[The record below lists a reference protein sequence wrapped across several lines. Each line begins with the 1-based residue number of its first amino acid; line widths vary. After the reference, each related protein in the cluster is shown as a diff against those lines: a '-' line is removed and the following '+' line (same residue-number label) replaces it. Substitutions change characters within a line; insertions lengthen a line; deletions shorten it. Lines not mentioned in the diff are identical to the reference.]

1 MINSPEIGFLAF
13 VVYICYICFLFLF
26 YRNIRIYSLQPKFGN
41 AKLIKK
47 IFLNNQLN
55 FSWVKLIFFSLI
67 YTFIFIFVGKDKA
80 GTHLDRSLYLD
91 RYLQQ
96 IPMDVLGLEYIAEIS
111 RLLSEQDT
119 IVFLFLVSIIC
130 SLLLF
135 LAIKSSK
142 NVSWTGI
149 LLFLSSS
156 ILMDFL
162 YLFKQSIAISLSSIA
177 IILFVEGNFK
187 KKLLAYLFSMT
198 AFFFHETSLIVLIFF
213 IFTYFVRFPF
223 FKTISIISLLIIYL
237 NFNFLYNLLINSHP
251 FLYENFKQFTI
262 FLSNE
267 TYSQNT
273 FHILKFTPFYVLSFY
288 LYFRRHV
295 LKNLIDKFETYFLM
309 SLLVSFLS
317 LLSNEIYWVYRLS
330 LYFYLP
336 LLLFAGRIYLLD
348 SRYFLTQLF
357 FLFSVLFFF
366 MINLRFLFMILV
378 LKGGF

>member
-47 IFLNNQLN
+47 ISLNNQLN

-80 GTHLDRSLYLD
+80 GIHLDRSLYLD

-142 NVSWTGI
+142 NVSWAGI

>member
-13 VVYICYICFLFLF
+13 MVYICYICFFFFF
-26 YRNIRIYSLQPKFGN
+26 YRNIKIYSLQPMFGN

-47 IFLNNQLN
+47 ISLNNQLD

-67 YTFIFIFVGKDKA
+67 YTFINIFVGTDKVRMY
-80 GTHLDRSLYLD
+80 GDRTAYLD
-91 RYLQQ
+91 GYLQQ
-96 IPMDVLGLEYIAEIS
+96 RPMDTIGLEYIAEIS
-111 RLLSEQDT
+111 RLLSKQDF
-119 IVFLFLVSIIC
+119 IVFLFLVSTISI
-130 SLLLF
+130 LLML

-142 NVSWTGI
+142 NVSWAGI

-156 ILMDFL
+156 ILIDFF
-162 YLFKQSIAISLSSIA
+162 YLFKQGIAISLSSIA
-177 IILFVEGNFK
+177 IILFIEGNFK

-198 AFFFHETSLIVLIFF
+198 AFFFHETSVIVLIFF

-223 FKTISIISLLIIYL
+223 FKTISIISSLIIYL

-262 FLSNE
+262 FFSNE
-267 TYSQNT
+267 NYSQNT
-273 FHILKFTPFYVLSFY
+273 FHIFKFTPFYVLSFY

-295 LKNLIDKFETYFLM
+295 LKNLVDKFETYFLM
-309 SLLVSFLS
+309 SLLVSFVS
-317 LLSNEIYWVYRLS
+317 LLSYEIYWAYRLS

-348 SRYFLTQLF
+348 SRYFFTQLL

-378 LKGGF
+378 LQGGF